1 MKTSMNISLEQL
13 EAYMV
18 RQEKRFEESHIRI
31 METLMQ
37 KFCLS
42 EKNPA
47 SSESQVSHTDS
58 VINAIHEFNFDGVAG
73 VTFESWFKKY
83 EDLFYIDLCKLDDAS
98 KVRILLRKLGTME
111 HERYSNFILPKN
123 PRDFSFDDTVKT
135 LSQIFGEQSSL
146 FNTRY
151 QCLKLTKEPGDD
163 WVKHAGTVNRECE
176 RFRLSS
182 MSEDQFKC
190 LVFICSLRSPEDADI
205 RTRILSKLE
214 HCPNM
219 TLQEVTTECQRLI
232 NLKHDTSMVENGNC
246 FRNVNAVKRKVFQGS
261 STHNFQNNSDK
272 PPSPCWACGG
282 WHYKRFCP
290 YKEHRCSKCH
300 RKRHKEN
307 FCRRRDYRKRSV
319 KSYSKKYRYSAPTN
333 KILVSHNRAR
343 SCHQRKYVTLNI
355 NKHRARLQL
364 DTASDITLISPE
376 TWKNIGR
383 PTVFPTTQLAHSAS
397 GGKLHIVGEVPCTV
411 SKGTVTT
418 NATLYLTKKPA
429 LDLMGLDLI
438 ETLKLADH
446 SINSI
451 CRRVSTDNIP
461 EWNQKN
467 AMLQRHQNVFREGL
481 GECTKAKALLTLKPE
496 AAPVFRPKR
505 PVPYAALPIVEQE
518 LQRLQQMGVIEPVNF
533 SNWAAPIVV
542 VKKSNGSVRLCA
554 DYSTGLNE
562 ALQSHQ
568 YPLPLPEDLFAKLN
582 GGRYFA
588 KLDLSDAYLQIP
600 VSDESKDL
608 LTINTHK
615 GLFRYNRLPFGVK
628 TAPSIF
634 QQIMDTM
641 LQGIPGAAAYLDDI
655 IITAVDKMDL
665 QKKLDQVLERIADY
679 GFRLRAEKC
688 DFYMQQVRY
697 LGFIIDKD
705 GRRPDPE
712 NIEAV
717 KTMPRPRDVNT
728 LRSFLG
734 LVSHYGTFLSDLHR
748 LRAPLNNLLQ
758 KNTRWNWSATCQAA
772 FDEIKKVLV
781 SDLLLTHY
789 DPSLPIVVA
798 SDASNYGIGAVISH
812 IMPDGSEKA
821 ISHAARSLTSAERN
835 YSQIEKE
842 ALSIIFAV
850 KKFHK
855 MIFGR
860 QFTLLTDHK
869 PLLAIF
875 GSKKGIPVYTAN
887 RLQRW
892 ATTLLGYD
900 FKIKYQPTT
909 DFGQADALSRLIGSQ
924 VKQKED
930 TLVAAIETETE
941 VHRVLE
947 DAVDG
952 LPVTFKAIKEATEN
966 DKTLREV
973 SGYLLNKWPNRRFQ
987 GEMLQYFR
995 RRDSLMMVDSCIM
1008 FGDRIIVPEVLRY
1021 KVLKQFHSGHPGIN
1035 KMKAL
1040 ARSYAYWPTMDQD
1053 MENGCRNCSS
1063 CLQAAKSPSKCEPQ
1077 QWEKPNSPWERLHA
1091 DFAGPIRGRMY
1102 LIIVDAFTK
1111 WPQIYAMVNCT
1122 AGETIS
1128 KLSDLFSCFGV
1139 PQTLVTDNGS
1149 QFTAESFKHFC
1160 NVNGIVHIRSPPY
1173 HPQSNGQAERFV
1185 DTLKRALLKGGGE
1198 GTTGQVIAKFL
1209 TSYRSTP
1216 NPNVPDGKSPAEAM
1230 FGRRIRTI
1238 FDAMLPSKLVD
1249 ERSHGP
1255 SIRNFSVGDKV
1266 YIKSYIGKNR
1276 WEPGEVV
1283 EKLGRV
1289 LYRVRGAFGTCI
1301 RHTNQILKDKR
1312 TVQTRSNR
1320 PIFPLD
1326 SILDAPTPQTPR
1338 NSEKKPWT
1346 RETTRIMGR
1355 RRCPVVKIRLDPRKK
1370 SYSGEVLG
1378 RLPEN
1383 FNGASRGPK
1392 GAEES

>member
-1 MKTSMNISLEQL
+1 
-13 EAYMV
+13 
-18 RQEKRFEESHIRI
+18 
-31 METLMQ
+31 
-37 KFCLS
+37 
-42 EKNPA
+42 
-47 SSESQVSHTDS
+47 
-58 VINAIHEFNFDGVAG
+58 
-73 VTFESWFKKY
+73 
-83 EDLFYIDLCKLDDAS
+83 
-98 KVRILLRKLGTME
+98 
-111 HERYSNFILPKN
+111 
-123 PRDFSFDDTVKT
+123 
-135 LSQIFGEQSSL
+135 
-146 FNTRY
+146 
-151 QCLKLTKEPGDD
+151 
-163 WVKHAGTVNRECE
+163 
-176 RFRLSS
+176 
-182 MSEDQFKC
+182 
-190 LVFICSLRSPEDADI
+190 
-205 RTRILSKLE
+205 
-214 HCPNM
+214 
-219 TLQEVTTECQRLI
+219 
-232 NLKHDTSMVENGNC
+232 
-246 FRNVNAVKRKVFQGS
+246 
-261 STHNFQNNSDK
+261 
-272 PPSPCWACGG
+272 
-282 WHYKRFCP
+282 
-290 YKEHRCSKCH
+290 
-300 RKRHKEN
+300 
-307 FCRRRDYRKRSV
+307 
-319 KSYSKKYRYSAPTN
+319 
-333 KILVSHNRAR
+333 
-343 SCHQRKYVTLNI
+343 
-355 NKHRARLQL
+355 
-364 DTASDITLISPE
+364 
-376 TWKNIGR
+376 
-383 PTVFPTTQLAHSAS
+383 
-397 GGKLHIVGEVPCTV
+397 
-411 SKGTVTT
+411 
-418 NATLYLTKKPA
+418 
-429 LDLMGLDLI
+429 
-438 ETLKLADH
+438 
-446 SINSI
+446 
-451 CRRVSTDNIP
+451 
-461 EWNQKN
+461 
-467 AMLQRHQNVFREGL
+467 MLQRHQNVFREGL

-496 AAPVFRPKR
+496 VAPVFRPKR
-505 PVPYAALPIVEQE
+505 PVPYAALPVVEQE
-518 LQRLQQMGVIEPVNF
+518 LERLQKLGVIEPVNF
-533 SNWAAPIVV
+533 SEWAAPIVV
-542 VKKSNGSVRLCA
+542 VKKTNGSVRLCA

-562 ALQSHQ
+562 ALETHQ

-582 GGRYFA
+582 GGKLFA
-588 KLDLSDAYLQIP
+588 KLDLSEAYLQIP
-600 VSDESKDL
+600 VADESKNL

-641 LQGIPGAAAYLDDI
+641 LQDVSGAAAYLDDI
-655 IITAVDKMDL
+655 IIMGVDRLDL
-665 QKKLDQVLERIADY
+665 EKKLDHVLTRIAEY
-679 GFRLRAEKC
+679 GLRLRPEKC
-688 DFYMQQVRY
+688 DFCMQKVRY

-712 NIEAV
+712 NTQAV
-717 KTMPRPRDVNT
+717 KTMPRPTDVPT

-734 LVSHYGTFLSDLHR
+734 LVSHYGAFIPNLHQ
-748 LRAPLNNLLQ
+748 LRAPLNNLLV
-758 KNTRWNWSATCQAA
+758 KNVKWSWSATCQAA

-892 ATTLLGYD
+892 AITLLGYD

-952 LPVTFKAIKEATEN
+952 LPVTFKAIKEATKN

-1053 MENGCRNCSS
+1053 IENRCRNCSS

-1283 EKLGRV
+1283 KKLGRV

-1355 RRCPVVKIRLDPRKK
+1355 RRCPVVKIQLDPRKK

>member
-1 MKTSMNISLEQL
+1 M
-13 EAYMV
+13 
-18 RQEKRFEESHIRI
+18 
-31 METLMQ
+31 
-37 KFCLS
+37 
-42 EKNPA
+42 
-47 SSESQVSHTDS
+47 
-58 VINAIHEFNFDGVAG
+58 
-73 VTFESWFKKY
+73 
-83 EDLFYIDLCKLDDAS
+83 
-98 KVRILLRKLGTME
+98 
-111 HERYSNFILPKN
+111 
-123 PRDFSFDDTVKT
+123 
-135 LSQIFGEQSSL
+135 
-146 FNTRY
+146 
-151 QCLKLTKEPGDD
+151 
-163 WVKHAGTVNRECE
+163 
-176 RFRLSS
+176 
-182 MSEDQFKC
+182 
-190 LVFICSLRSPEDADI
+190 
-205 RTRILSKLE
+205 
-214 HCPNM
+214 
-219 TLQEVTTECQRLI
+219 
-232 NLKHDTSMVENGNC
+232 
-246 FRNVNAVKRKVFQGS
+246 
-261 STHNFQNNSDK
+261 
-272 PPSPCWACGG
+272 
-282 WHYKRFCP
+282 
-290 YKEHRCSKCH
+290 
-300 RKRHKEN
+300 
-307 FCRRRDYRKRSV
+307 
-319 KSYSKKYRYSAPTN
+319 
-333 KILVSHNRAR
+333 
-343 SCHQRKYVTLNI
+343 
-355 NKHRARLQL
+355 
-364 DTASDITLISPE
+364 SPE

-383 PTVFPTTQLAHSAS
+383 PAVFPTTQLAHSAS
-397 GGKLHIVGEVPCTV
+397 GGKLNIVGEVPCTV
-411 SKGTVTT
+411 SKGTVTK
-418 NATLYLTKKPA
+418 NATLYLTKKPS

-451 CRRVSTDNIP
+451 CRRVSTDNTP

-481 GECTKAKALLTLKPE
+481 GECTKAKALLTLKP
-496 AAPVFRPKR
+496 AATPVFRPRR
-505 PVPYAALPIVEQE
+505 PVPYADLPVVEQE
-518 LQRLQQMGVIEPVNF
+518 LERLQKLGVIEPVNF
-533 SNWAAPIVV
+533 SEWAAPIVV
-542 VKKSNGSVRLCA
+542 VKKTNGSVRLCA

-562 ALQSHQ
+562 ALETHQ

-582 GGRYFA
+582 GGKLFA
-588 KLDLSDAYLQIP
+588 KLDLSEAYLQIP
-600 VSDESKDL
+600 VADESKNL

-641 LQGIPGAAAYLDDI
+641 LQDVSGAAAYLDDI
-655 IITAVDKMDL
+655 IIMGVDRVDL
-665 QKKLDQVLERIADY
+665 EKKLDQVLTRIAEY
-679 GFRLRAEKC
+679 GLRLRPEKC
-688 DFYMQQVRY
+688 DFCMQKVRY

-712 NIEAV
+712 NTLAV
-717 KTMPRPRDVNT
+717 KTMPRPTDVTT

-734 LVSHYGTFLSDLHR
+734 LVSHYGAFIPNLHQ
-748 LRAPLNNLLQ
+748 LRAPLNNLV
-758 KNTRWNWSATCQAA
+758 KNVKWSWSATCQTF

-798 SDASNYGIGAVISH
+798 SDASHYGIGAVISH

-875 GSKKGIPVYTAN
+875 ESKKGIPVYTAN

-892 ATTLLGYD
+892 GTTLLGYD

-952 LPVTFKAIKEATEN
+952 LPVTFKAIKDATEN

-973 SGYLLNKWPNRRFQ
+973 SGYLLTKWPNRRFQ

-1008 FGDRIIVPEVLRY
+1008 FGDRIIVPKVLRY

-1040 ARSYAYWPTMDQD
+1040 AGSYAYWPTMDQD
-1053 MENGCRNCSS
+1053 IENRCRNCSS

-1091 DFAGPIRGRMY
+1091 DFAGPIQGKMF

-1111 WPQIYAMVNCT
+1111 WPEVYIMPNCT
-1122 AGETIS
+1122 TSETIR
-1128 KLSDLFSCFGV
+1128 KLSTLFSSFGV
-1139 PQTLVTDNGS
+1139 PETLVTDNGS
-1149 QFTAESFKHFC
+1149 QFAAESFKHFC
-1160 NVNGIVHIRSPPY
+1160 RTNGINHLRSPPY

-1185 DTLKRALLKGGGE
+1185 DTFKRALLKGGGE
-1198 GTTGQVIAKFL
+1198 GTTEQVITKFL

-1216 NPNVPDGKSPAEAM
+1216 NPNVQDGKSPAEAM
-1230 FGRRIRTI
+1230 FGRRIRAV

-1249 ERSHGP
+1249 ERSRDP
-1255 SIRNFSVGDKV
+1255 SIRNFSIGDKV
-1266 YIKSYIGKNR
+1266 YIKSYMGKNR

-1283 EKLGRV
+1283 QKLGRV
-1289 LYRVRGAFGTCI
+1289 LYKVRGAFGTCI

-1320 PIFPLD
+1320 PTFPLD
-1326 SILDAPTPQTPR
+1326 LILDAPMPQTPR
-1338 NSEKKPWT
+1338 NTEKKSWT
-1346 RETTRIMGR
+1346 RKTTRTMGR
-1355 RRCPVVKIRLDPRKK
+1355 RRNPVIKLQVDPRKK
-1370 SYSGEVLG
+1370 PYSG
-1378 RLPEN
+1378 
-1383 FNGASRGPK
+1383 
-1392 GAEES
+1392 